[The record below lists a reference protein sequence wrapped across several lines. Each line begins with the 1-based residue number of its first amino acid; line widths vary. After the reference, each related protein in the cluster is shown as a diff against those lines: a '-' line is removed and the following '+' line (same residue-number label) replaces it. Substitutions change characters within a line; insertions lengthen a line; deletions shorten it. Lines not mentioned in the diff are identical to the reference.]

1 MCSSDLAGRAP
12 LVEALRR
19 HPLYRALR
27 LDRLVLAGLEATL
40 RGYLLGELPPAIA
53 RVRAPANELRTR
65 AKTLAEALKSRGVP
79 ADVLPD
85 EGMTGGGS
93 LPGEGLPG
101 FVVALGGPD
110 PDGVASRLRAGDP
123 PVIVR
128 VGDGRVKLDP
138 RTVFEEEEEAL
149 IGAVIAAVRPTGSG

>member
-1 MCSSDLAGRAP
+1 MLFRS
-12 LVEALRR
+12 
-19 HPLYRALR
+19 
-27 LDRLVLAGLEATL
+27 
-40 RGYLLGELPPAIA
+40 
-53 RVRAPANELRTR
+53 
-65 AKTLAEALKSRGVP
+65 
-79 ADVLPD
+79 
-85 EGMTGGGS
+85 
-93 LPGEGLPG
+93 EGLPG